1 MSEGSRR
8 APGLRRHATGKAAH
22 LALVSLIAAAAL
34 ATGVFMALERTRP
47 DAPDATAVSAL
58 TLARFSDLQ
67 GREQAIRAWQGKIRI
82 VNFWATWCPPCRQE
96 IPGLIAIQQRHAANG
111 VEVIGIAIDRADKV
125 RTYAAEMKIA
135 YPILIAGFDALEIAR
150 QLGNKSGALPF
161 TVVLDRNG
169 GLVKTHLGLL
179 TEAELEALLA
189 PLLG

>member
-1 MSEGSRR
+1 M
-8 APGLRRHATGKAAH
+8 
-22 LALVSLIAAAAL
+22 
-34 ATGVFMALERTRP
+34 
-47 DAPDATAVSAL
+47 
-58 TLARFSDLQ
+58 
-67 GREQAIRAWQGKIRI
+67 
-82 VNFWATWCPPCRQE
+82 
-96 IPGLIAIQQRHAANG
+96 
-111 VEVIGIAIDRADKV
+111 IGIAIDRADKV